1 MVGVGAI
8 DICLGPIGSAILR
21 LTLHVRRRHG
31 QMIGGLCIEFPIHH
45 AVQQSRHIDIDLL
58 ITIRLAVGF
67 DSRRQIGVEEEEKH
81 VFLLT
86 VVEIDI
92 RGTVH
97 RTISVSTA
105 IGAASSI
112 G

>member
-1 MVGVGAI
+1 
-8 DICLGPIGSAILR
+8 
-21 LTLHVRRRHG
+21 
-31 QMIGGLCIEFPIHH
+31 MIGGLCIEFPIHH

-58 ITIRLAVGF
+58 ITVRLAVGF

-92 RGTVH
+92 RGL
-97 RTISVSTA
+97 
-105 IGAASSI
+105 SI
-112 G
+112 GPSPYRRR